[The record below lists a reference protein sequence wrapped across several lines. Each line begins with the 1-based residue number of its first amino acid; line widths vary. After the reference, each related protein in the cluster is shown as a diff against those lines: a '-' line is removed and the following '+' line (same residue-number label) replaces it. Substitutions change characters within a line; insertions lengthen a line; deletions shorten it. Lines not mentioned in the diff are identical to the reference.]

1 MMADTQPLLAIRDLH
16 KSFGDVQVLKGVSLD
31 VFRRQVVGFIGA
43 SGSGK
48 STLLRCINLL
58 ETPSSGDIFLDGQ
71 LIGFRQAGE
80 RRIPLSQREL
90 SLQRRQMSMVFQQF
104 NLWPHKTAL
113 ENVIEGLIVAQ
124 AMPHAQARERGVRL
138 LEKVGLGEKLDAYPS
153 RLSGGQQQRVGIARA
168 LALEPKILLL
178 DEPTSALDPELVA
191 DVLGVIRSLAD
202 EGLTMIIV
210 THEMAFAHQVCD
222 HIVFLDKGVV
232 CDSGGP
238 GHIFGPTA
246 EPRTRAFVDRYLQ
259 QTQ

>member
-1 MMADTQPLLAIRDLH
+1 
-16 KSFGDVQVLKGVSLD
+16 VQVLKGVTLS
-31 VFRRQVVGFIGA
+31 VKRQQVVGFIGA

-48 STLLRCINLL
+48 STLLRCINML
-58 ETPSSGDIFLDGQ
+58 ETPSSGDIFLEGQ
-71 LIGFRQAGE
+71 PIGFRDAGTK
-80 RRIPLSQREL
+80 RVPLSQREL

-124 AMPHAQARERGVRL
+124 SMPLARARERGVRL

-168 LALEPKILLL
+168 LALDPKILLL

-191 DVLGVIRSLAD
+191 DVLEVIRSLAQ

-210 THEMAFAHQVCD
+210 THEMSFAHQVCD

-232 CDSGGP
+232 CDSGP
-238 GHIFGPTA
+238 PDHIFGATA
-246 EPRTRAFVDRYLQ
+246 EPRTRAFVNRYLQ
-259 QTQ
+259 QTK

>member
-1 MMADTQPLLAIRDLH
+1 MSEIQPLLAIRDLH
-16 KSFGDVQVLKGVSLD
+16 KSFGDAQVLKGVSLD
-31 VFRRQVVGFIGA
+31 VFRKQVVGFIGA

-48 STLLRCINLL
+48 STLLRCINML
-58 ETPSSGDIFLDGQ
+58 ETPSSGEIHLDGQ
-71 LIGFRQAGE
+71 PIGFKQSGG
-80 RRIPLSQREL
+80 RRVPLSQREL

-124 AMPHAQARERGVRL
+124 SMPIAQARERGARL
-138 LEKVGLGEKLDAYPS
+138 LEKVGLAEKLDAYPS

-191 DVLGVIRSLAD
+191 DVLEVIRTLAQ

-210 THEMAFAHQVCD
+210 THEMGFAHQVCD
-222 HIVFLDKGVV
+222 HIVFLDQGVV
-232 CDSGGP
+232 CDSGP
-238 GHIFGPTA
+238 TSHIFGPGA
-246 EPRTRAFVDRYLQ
+246 EPRTRAFVSRYLQ
-259 QTQ
+259 QAK

>member
-1 MMADTQPLLAIRDLH
+1 MLAIRNLH

-31 VFRRQVVGFIGA
+31 VHRQQVVGFIGA

-48 STLLRCINLL
+48 STLLRCINML
-58 ETPSSGDIFLDGQ
+58 ETPSSGDIFLEGQ
-71 LIGFRQAGE
+71 PIGFKEAGSK
-80 RRIPLSQREL
+80 RVQLSQREL
-90 SLQRRQMSMVFQQF
+90 SLQRRQMAMVFQQF

-124 AMPHAQARERGVRL
+124 SMPLGQARERGARL

-191 DVLGVIRSLAD
+191 DVLEVIRTLAQ

-210 THEMAFAHQVCD
+210 THEMGFAHQVCD
-222 HIVFLDKGVV
+222 HIVFLDKGVI
-232 CDSGGP
+232 CDSGSTS
-238 GHIFGPTA
+238 HIFGPTA
-246 EPRTRAFVDRYLQ
+246 EPRTRAFVSRYLQ
-259 QTQ
+259 QTK

>member
-1 MMADTQPLLAIRDLH
+1 MSDKQPLLVIQDLH
-16 KSFGDVQVLKGVSLD
+16 KSFGDLQVLKGVSLD
-31 VFRRQVVGFIGA
+31 VYRSQVVGFIGA

-48 STLLRCINLL
+48 STLLRCINML
-58 ETPSSGDIFLDGQ
+58 ETPSSGEMYLDGH
-71 LIGFRQAGE
+71 LIGFKTEGG
-80 RRIPLSQREL
+80 RRLPMSQREIA
-90 SLQRRQMSMVFQQF
+90 LQRRQMSMVFQQF

-124 AMPHAQARERGVRL
+124 SVPYEQARERGVRL
-138 LEKVGLGEKLDAYPS
+138 LEKVGLGEKLDSYPS

-191 DVLGVIRSLAD
+191 DVLGVIRSLAQ

-232 CDSGGP
+232 CDQGAP
-238 GHIFGPTA
+238 AHIFGPTA

-259 QTQ
+259 SQ